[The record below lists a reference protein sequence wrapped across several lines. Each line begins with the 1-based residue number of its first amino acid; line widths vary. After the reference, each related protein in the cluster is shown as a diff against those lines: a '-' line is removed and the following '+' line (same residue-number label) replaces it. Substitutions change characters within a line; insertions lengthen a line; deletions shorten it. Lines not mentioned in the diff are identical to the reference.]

1 MTAQAGYSQLTQLY
15 PTGLEAPLQQCLPRT
30 GLAGLGSLDLRSC
43 RGVTDETLASL
54 PDLAPGLQQLRIA
67 GEQRQQAHAIDI
79 RTQGGND
86 EHTRSNARYVV
97 MDTTTG
103 HMEETCSRIADDT
116 EQIIVHCC
124 SYDRLC

>member
-1 MTAQAGYSQLTQLY
+1 MTALAGYSQLTQLY

-30 GLAGLGSLDLRSC
+30 GLAGLRHLHLRSC

-54 PDLAPGLQQLRIA
+54 PDLAPALKGLRIA
-67 GEQRQQAHAIDI
+67 GEQRQHAQAIDI

-86 EHTRSNARYVV
+86 EHTHTVTLSRYVA

-103 HMEETCSRIADDT
+103 HMEETCSRIADDM

-124 SYDRLC
+124 S

>member
-1 MTAQAGYSQLTQLY
+1 MTALAGYSQLTQLY
-15 PTGLEAPLQQCLPRT
+15 PTGLEASLQQCLPRT
-30 GLAGLGSLDLRSC
+30 GLAGLQWLVLRSC

-54 PDLAPGLQQLRIA
+54 PDLAPGLTGLCIA
-67 GEQRQQAHAIDI
+67 GEQRQHAQAIDI

-86 EHTRSNARYVV
+86 EHTHSNARYVV

-103 HMEETCSRIADDT
+103 HMEETCSRIADDM